1 MTNNYS
7 NNENIKRRWYD
18 EDTTVSLAISML
30 EKTNKAN
37 QLKCAEL
44 IKEKSRSFNIYIEE
58 NKLEDAFVYFC
69 KRWYD
74 EDKEIADA
82 FEYLKL
88 MSFELRKETALE
100 IINKL
105 QELDS

>member
-1 MTNNYS
+1 MTNKY
-7 NNENIKRRWYD
+7 NNTNIKRRWYD
-18 EDTTVSLAISML
+18 EDPTVSLAVSLL
-30 EKTNKAN
+30 ENTNKAN
-37 QLKCAEL
+37 QLSCAEF
-44 IKEKSRSFNIYIEE
+44 IKEKSHSFNVYIEE
-58 NKLEDAFVYFC
+58 NKLEDAFNYFC

-88 MSFELRKETALE
+88 MPFELRKETALE

>member
-18 EDTTVSLAISML
+18 EDTTVSLAVSML

-44 IKEKSRSFNIYIEE
+44 IKEKSHSFNIYIE
-58 NKLEDAFVYFC
+58 
-69 KRWYD
+69 
-74 EDKEIADA
+74 
-82 FEYLKL
+82 
-88 MSFELRKETALE
+88 
-100 IINKL
+100 
-105 QELDS
+105 

>member
-1 MTNNYS
+1 MTNKY
-7 NNENIKRRWYD
+7 NNTNIKRRWYD
-18 EDTTVSLAISML
+18 EDPTVSLAVSLL
-30 EKTNKAN
+30 ENTNKAN
-37 QLKCAEL
+37 QLSCAEF
-44 IKEKSRSFNIYIEE
+44 IKEKSHSFNVYIEE
-58 NKLEDAFVYFC
+58 NKLEDAFIYFC

>member
-1 MTNNYS
+1 MTNKY
-7 NNENIKRRWYD
+7 NNTNIKRRWYD
-18 EDTTVSLAISML
+18 EDPTVSLAVSLL
-30 EKTNKAN
+30 ENTNKAN
-37 QLKCAEL
+37 QLCCAEF
-44 IKEKSRSFNIYIEE
+44 IKEKSHSFNVYIEE
-58 NKLEDAFVYFC
+58 NKLEDAFNYFC

-88 MSFELRKETALE
+88 MPFELRKETALE

>member
-18 EDTTVSLAISML
+18 EDTTVSLAVSML

-44 IKEKSRSFNIYIEE
+44 IKEKFGEKSESEYK
-58 NKLEDAFVYFC
+58 KLVWEDI
-69 KRWYD
+69 
-74 EDKEIADA
+74 KEI
-82 FEYLKL
+82 
-88 MSFELRKETALE
+88 
-100 IINKL
+100 NKTFIFV
-105 QELDS
+105 ES